1 MVKLQDYITQSKLCA
16 FNHFFLFLWYPSGLI
31 MLEISQKEAL
41 KMNVIFLCEHFRDF
55 YLQISLAEVICPHMK
70 NSTGKQTYQWT
81 NG

>member
-1 MVKLQDYITQSKLCA
+1 MFES
-16 FNHFFLFLWYPSGLI
+16 
-31 MLEISQKEAL
+31 SQNEAL

-55 YLQISLAEVICPHMK
+55 CLQISLAEVICPHMK

>member
-1 MVKLQDYITQSKLCA
+1 
-16 FNHFFLFLWYPSGLI
+16 
-31 MLEISQKEAL
+31 MLESSQKEAL

-55 YLQISLAEVICPHMK
+55 YLQIFLAEVMCPHMK